1 MSSGGGTSHWVGH
14 ITGPVGGNAIV
25 SLALVHPTR
34 DCHVSEDLSCLCTEP
49 V

>member
-25 SLALVHPTR
+25 SLAIVSLALVHPTR
-34 DCHVSEDLSCLCTEP
+34 DCHVSEDL
-49 V
+49 